1 MSLKVL
7 IIDDEAPARSEMR
20 FLLEKIKNVEV
31 MGEAIAASEGLKLL
45 KAVKYDIVFLDIN
58 MPGMSGIEMA
68 QEIKKMAHQPA
79 IIFTTAYSQFAVDA
93 FEVDAVDYLVK
104 PISKKRLLEAVSR
117 INESKLPRIESSNE
131 SDKQERMDRIPVT
144 RQSKT
149 ILLNPDE
156 IFYIESQGEYTIIH
170 SQRGRFISSIRLKD
184 FEKKLSS
191 KSFFRV
197 HRSFVVNIDYVKEL
211 ISLYGGLCMLRLTDE
226 KETEVPVSRRQARE
240 LKVFLGMKQV

>member
-7 IIDDEAPARSEMR
+7 IVDDEAPARSEMR
-20 FLLEKIKNVEV
+20 YLLNKIKNVEV
-31 MGEAIAASEGLKLL
+31 LGEAITAGEALKLL

-68 QEIKKMAHQPA
+68 QEIKKMTHQPA

-93 FEVDAVDYLVK
+93 FELDAVDYLVK
-104 PISKKRLLEAVSR
+104 PISKKRLLAAISR
-117 INESKLPRIESSNE
+117 INETQVRQIEPSADE
-131 SDKQERMDRIPVT
+131 GEQKQMERIPVT

-149 ILLNPDE
+149 ILLLPKE
-156 IFYIESQGEYTIIH
+156 IYYIESQGEYTIIH

-184 FEKKLSS
+184 FQEKLSS

-197 HRSFVVNIDYVKEL
+197 HRSFVVNLDYVKEL

-226 KETEVPVSRRQARE
+226 KATEVPVSRRQARE
-240 LKVFLGMKQV
+240 LKYFLGMK

>member
-1 MSLKVL
+1 MLLKVL
-7 IIDDEAPARSEMR
+7 IVDDEAPARSEMR
-20 FLLEKIKNVEV
+20 FLLDKIKDIEV
-31 MGEAIAASEGLKLL
+31 LGEAITASEALKLL
-45 KAVKYDIVFLDIN
+45 KEVKYDIVFLDIN

-79 IIFTTAYSQFAVDA
+79 IIFTTAYSRFAVDA

-104 PISKKRLLEAVSR
+104 PIAKKRLMEAIAR
-117 INESKLPRIESSNE
+117 INESKKIKQIESADEGIEPEHMN
-131 SDKQERMDRIPVT
+131 RIPVT

-149 ILLNPDE
+149 ILLMPEE
-156 IFYIESQGEYTIIH
+156 IYYIESQGEYTIIH

-240 LKVFLGMKQV
+240 LKVFLGMK